1 MLRIHFYIKKKKS
14 VLFNI
19 DTHTAH
25 CLFLEE
31 YKHQ

>member
-1 MLRIHFYIKKKKS
+1 MLRIHFYIKKKS